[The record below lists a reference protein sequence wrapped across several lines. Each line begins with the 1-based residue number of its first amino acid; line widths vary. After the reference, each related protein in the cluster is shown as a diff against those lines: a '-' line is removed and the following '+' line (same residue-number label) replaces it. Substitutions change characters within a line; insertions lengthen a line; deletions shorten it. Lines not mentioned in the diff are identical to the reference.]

1 MECFNFS
8 NKISNKMA
16 AFDLDGT
23 IIKTKSGRRFPK
35 DKDDWQLINDS
46 IKIKLSSLIDDGYAI
61 IIFTNQKNLEKR
73 LGVEA
78 FREKCKN
85 IQTQLEIPM
94 IFYVAL
100 INNYM
105 RKPFPG
111 MFQVYNKNHK
121 ISLKDSFYVGDAWS
135 KTECFSDSDLC
146 FAKNCNLSFYKAKEF
161 FSSNPKI
168 YDHIYIDLFPK
179 VDFGLN
185 GLNEFVKDK
194 QYLFIISPPASG
206 KSTFCKKYLGEY
218 IRLSKDD
225 YRTPS
230 KYRKAINKNLGD
242 KIVFDNTNANR
253 DKILSYLKDS
263 DKIGYI
269 IRNISKEQSFYLNK
283 YRHFITKG
291 GAKLLPDV
299 AIHTYYKRVIYPEG
313 VNVFIINS
321 SWIEGGDLVKFYC

>member
-1 MECFNFS
+1 
-8 NKISNKMA
+8 MA
-16 AFDLDGT
+16 GFDLDGT

-35 DKDDWQLINDS
+35 DMNDWQLINDS
-46 IKIKLSSLIDDGYAI
+46 IKIKLSSLIDNGYTI
-61 IIFTNQKNLEKR
+61 VIFTNQKNLEKR
-73 LGVEA
+73 LGIEA
-78 FREKCKN
+78 FRKKCKN
-85 IQTQLEIPM
+85 IQTELGVPM
-94 IFYVAL
+94 VFYVAL

-111 MFQVYNKNHK
+111 MLEVYNNNNK

-146 FAKNCNLSFYKAKEF
+146 FAKNCNLSFYKAEEF
-161 FSSNPKI
+161 FLSNPKI
-168 YDHIYIDLFPK
+168 YDNSYNNLFPK
-179 VDFGLN
+179 VDYELN
-185 GLNEFVKDK
+185 ELNEFIKDK

-225 YRTPS
+225 YNTSS
-230 KYRKAINKNLGD
+230 KYRKAINKNLED
-242 KIVFDNTNANR
+242 KLVFDNTNANR

-291 GAKLLPDV
+291 SVKLLPDV
-299 AIHTYYKRVIYPEG
+299 AIHTYYKRVTYPEG
-313 VNVFIINS
+313 DNVFIINS
-321 SWIEGGDLVKFYC
+321 SWINGDNLVKFYC